1 MRMDVTSSSY
11 HSALYAY
18 AVQCPRKDAKAI
30 DAMMKNTFRNEGQ
43 MYVKLKLKKMSPAL
57 YSNAMTLQNRYLR

>member
-43 MYVKLKLKKMSPAL
+43 MYVKAQDEEDVSGVV
-57 YSNAMTLQNRYLR
+57 LQRNDSSK